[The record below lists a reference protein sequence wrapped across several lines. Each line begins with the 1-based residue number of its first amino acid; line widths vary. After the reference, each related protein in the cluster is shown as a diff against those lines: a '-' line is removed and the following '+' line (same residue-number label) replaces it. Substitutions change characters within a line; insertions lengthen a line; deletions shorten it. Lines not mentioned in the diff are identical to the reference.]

1 MQLFLCKYQRARFD
15 RLQHF
20 QENVGWF
27 SMISDHCSGETV
39 WLTGPKL
46 ENIIES
52 KNSLEANSSPIKGPL
67 KQHRLE

>member
-1 MQLFLCKYQRARFD
+1 
-15 RLQHF
+15 
-20 QENVGWF
+20 
-27 SMISDHCSGETV
+27 MISDHCSAETV

-67 KQHRLE
+67 NSIDWGDDFSNI